1 MANFETVEH
10 FVKGGII
17 LKERIYTIP
26 VSEAF
31 KEDSECPMCILEK
44 RIEDDAVK
52 YTLGPSM
59 MEPDRRIETNKKG
72 FCNRHFTKLYN
83 TQENRLPLG
92 LIIDTHLME
101 QNEILRNMYDKALPG
116 LKKAAESGALE
127 NLVKGIKK
135 NKDQLAGFVQSM
147 IDKLEELEKSCTICE
162 KINFNMGKFTDVILY
177 LFFKEPDFKERF
189 VSKKGFC
196 LPHLKMLLEGSLKY
210 LNTKQRSE
218 FVMTLMSMELI
229 HLDRIKEEVNWFTKK
244 FDYKNQDAPWKNSRD
259 AIPRSIEKICGPS
272 DLNR

>member
-1 MANFETVEH
+1 
-10 FVKGGII
+10 

-26 VSEAF
+26 VNEAF
-31 KEDSECPMCILEK
+31 EVDSECPMCILEK
-44 RIEDDAVK
+44 RIEDDAIK

-59 MEPDRRIETNKKG
+59 MEPDSRIETNKKG

-101 QNEILRNMYDKALPG
+101 QNGIFHDMYEKAIAG
-116 LKKAAESGALE
+116 LKKEAESGAIEQLM
-127 NLVKGIKK
+127 KGKK
-135 NKDQLAGFVQSM
+135 KDQSYVFVQSM
-147 IDKLEELEKSCTICE
+147 IVKLNELEKSCTICE
-162 KINFNMGKFTDVILY
+162 KINFNMDKFTDVILY
-177 LFFKEPDFKERF
+177 LFFKEPEFKKRF

-196 LPHLKMLLEGSLKY
+196 LHHLKMLLEGSLKY
-210 LNTKQRSE
+210 LNRKQRSE
-218 FVMTLMSMELI
+218 FTMTLMSMELI

-259 AIPRSIEKICGPS
+259 AIPRSIEKICGPC

>member
-1 MANFETVEH
+1 M
-10 FVKGGII
+10 
-17 LKERIYTIP
+17 KERIYTIP

-31 KEDSECPMCILEK
+31 EMDSECPMCILEK
-44 RIEDDAVK
+44 RIEDDAIK

-59 MEPDRRIETNKKG
+59 MEPDTRIETNKKG
-72 FCNRHFTKLYN
+72 FCRHHFTKLYN

-101 QNEILRNMYDKALPG
+101 QNGILHKMYEKALPG
-116 LKKAAESGALE
+116 LKKEAGLSAVEQ
-127 NLVKGIKK
+127 LVKGIKK
-135 NKDQLAGFVQSM
+135 NKDQSHAFVQSM
-147 IDKLEELEKSCTICE
+147 IDKLSELEKSCTICE
-162 KINFNMGKFTDVILY
+162 KINFNMDKFTDVILY
-177 LFFKEPDFKERF
+177 LFFKEPEFKERF

-210 LNTKQRSE
+210 LNPKQRIE

-229 HLDRIKEEVNWFTKK
+229 HLDRIKEEVNWFTRK
-244 FDYKNQDAPWKNSRD
+244 FDYKNQDAPWGNSRD
-259 AIPRSIEKICGPS
+259 AVPRSIEKICGPC

>member
-1 MANFETVEH
+1 
-10 FVKGGII
+10 

-31 KEDSECPMCILEK
+31 EEDTECPMCILER
-44 RIEDDAVK
+44 RIENDAIN

-72 FCNRHFTKLYN
+72 FCNHHFTKLYN

-101 QNEILRNMYDKALPG
+101 QNGILRSMYEKALPG
-116 LKKAAESGALE
+116 LKKEAETGAIEKLT
-127 NLVKGIKK
+127 KGFKS
-135 NKDQLAGFVQSM
+135 KDQSAVFVQSM
-147 IDKLEELEKSCTICE
+147 LNKLNELEKSCTICE
-162 KINFNMGKFTDVILY
+162 KINFNMDKFTDVILY
-177 LFFKEPDFKERF
+177 LFFKEPEFKKRF
-189 VSKKGFC
+189 ASKKGFC
-196 LPHLKMLLEGSLKY
+196 LPHLKMLLDGSMKY
-210 LNTKQRSE
+210 LNRKQRSE

-244 FDYKNQDAPWKNSRD
+244 FDYRNQDAPWKNSRD
-259 AIPRSIEKICGPS
+259 AIPRSIEKICGPCE
-272 DLNR
+272 LNR